1 MKITTSV
8 VFLMFSFLVSTAQV
22 ESSAYNLTLKALLS
36 HSTPEVSV
44 GQVKALK
51 DFLIMDAR
59 EINEYEVSHIKNSIY
74 VGYDKFNIEQLKE
87 LNRNQKI
94 VVYCS
99 VGYRSEKIAEKLL
112 QAGFT
117 DVSNLYGGIFEW
129 VNQGNEVVDNKGAKT
144 DKVHAYSSTWGIWLN
159 KGTKVY
165 DK

>member
-1 MKITTSV
+1 MKVITSLF
-8 VFLMFSFLVSTAQV
+8 FLMFSFLTSTAQV

-44 GQVKALK
+44 AQVKALK
-51 DFLIMDAR
+51 DFLILDAR
-59 EINEYEVSHIKNSIY
+59 EINEYEVSHIKNSVY
-74 VGYDKFNIEQLKE
+74 VGYDKFTFEPLKDVS
-87 LNRNQKI
+87 RNQKI

>member
-22 ESSAYNLTLKALLS
+22 ENSAYNLTLKAFLS

-44 GQVKALK
+44 AQVKALK